1 MLSAVLRVRGPACFW
16 LLEPGVGG
24 GAGAG
29 PGGAWRGV
37 VRLVQGQAEP
47 GAGGGGC
54 ECRRARPVGL
64 PAVAAS
70 RACTCGSLLLEAR
83 HPPPPPPVFAA
94 LRASAA
100 CHPQG
105 RNEAE
110 QSPARLL
117 LLLQP
122 RRGLDKQSRARYREA
137 PAAAGCEA
145 SLSSLSL
152 LEVAMSRFY
161 PVWKCEC
168 EGVGVK
174 FFEPWQ
180 EWVRQ
185 TEAFKSLSL
194 HLDNLMFFYDSVT
207 VSAIS
212 DCVLCVFDMCD
223 GSLVAFADGG
233 LVAAV
238 REPRY

>member
-1 MLSAVLRVRGPACFW
+1 M
-16 LLEPGVGG
+16 
-24 GAGAG
+24 
-29 PGGAWRGV
+29 
-37 VRLVQGQAEP
+37 
-47 GAGGGGC
+47 
-54 ECRRARPVGL
+54 
-64 PAVAAS
+64 
-70 RACTCGSLLLEAR
+70 
-83 HPPPPPPVFAA
+83 
-94 LRASAA
+94 
-100 CHPQG
+100 
-105 RNEAE
+105 E

-122 RRGLDKQSRARYREA
+122 RRGLDQQSRARYCEF

-145 SLSSLSL
+145 SLSSLRGCG
-152 LEVAMSRFY
+152 MSRYF

-212 DCVLCVFDMCD
+212 DCVLCVFDMSSA
-223 GSLVAFADGG
+223 SLVAFADGG

-238 REPRY
+238 REVRF